1 MDDKMKKLYDEIKV
15 CMDEAGKKREYYD
28 KCVTWCNRVYPLFS
42 GMSVIAITIIPS
54 GTAAWF
60 WKAVAVASV
69 VAASFFTKMV
79 KADGYG
85 EKLLQRS
92 ITYFSL
98 CDLSREIRLEEKP
111 EQNYVKY
118 RNEFEE
124 IMKMDNKR
132 GLYTSFRIV
141 NILDSNM
148 EKTLKE
154 EELLK
159 KGGKDE

>member
-1 MDDKMKKLYDEIKV
+1 M
-15 CMDEAGKKREYYD
+15 
-28 KCVTWCNRVYPLFS
+28 
-42 GMSVIAITIIPS
+42 
-54 GTAAWF
+54 
-60 WKAVAVASV
+60 
-69 VAASFFTKMV
+69 
-79 KADGYG
+79 
-85 EKLLQRS
+85 
-92 ITYFSL
+92 
-98 CDLSREIRLEEKP
+98 
-111 EQNYVKY
+111 KY

-148 EKTLKE
+148 EKTLEE